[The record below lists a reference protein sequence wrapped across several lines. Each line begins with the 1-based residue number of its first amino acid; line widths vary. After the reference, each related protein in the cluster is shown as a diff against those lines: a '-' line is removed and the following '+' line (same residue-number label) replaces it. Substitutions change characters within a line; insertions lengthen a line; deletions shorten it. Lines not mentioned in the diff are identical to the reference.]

1 MNILWEREDDTFQN
15 RAVRYRSRLRLL
27 VAVQIRESTTEP
39 LNSADT
45 CAHSQK
51 KSQALIILQNMLL
64 GLFVSNTI
72 LLQNSEVEH
81 RLWLLGILK
90 QV

>member
-1 MNILWEREDDTFQN
+1 ML
-15 RAVRYRSRLRLL
+15 SLSPRLL

-45 CAHSQK
+45 RMHALK

-64 GLFVSNTI
+64 GLFVSNST

-81 RLWLLGILK
+81 HLKLLGILK

>member
-1 MNILWEREDDTFQN
+1 ML
-15 RAVRYRSRLRLL
+15 SHSPRLL

-45 CAHSQK
+45 CTHTLK

-64 GLFVSNTI
+64 GLFVSNGT

-81 RLWLLGILK
+81 HLKLLGILK

>member
-15 RAVRYRSRLRLL
+15 RAVRHRSRLRLL

-51 KSQALIILQNMLL
+51 KPGTNYLAEYAVGALCFKHHPPPEQ
-64 GLFVSNTI
+64 
-72 LLQNSEVEH
+72 
-81 RLWLLGILK
+81 
-90 QV
+90 